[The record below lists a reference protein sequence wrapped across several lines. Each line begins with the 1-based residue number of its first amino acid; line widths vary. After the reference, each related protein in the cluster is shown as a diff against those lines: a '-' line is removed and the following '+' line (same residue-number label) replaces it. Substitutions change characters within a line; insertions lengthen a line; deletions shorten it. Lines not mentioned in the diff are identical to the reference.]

1 MTNLTYERGWG
12 KMQLNKTTDYAAR
25 IVYVLSNENRNFT
38 SEEVAKATG
47 VSRGYVISILRRLS
61 KAELVEVIRGVK
73 GGFRLKKK
81 PDKISLFD
89 VIKAMEVTMCINQ
102 CLDEE
107 ENCNLHVTGQCPV
120 RKFYLSLQEQME
132 SELRNMT
139 FEMLKKSG
147 GGENI

>member
-1 MTNLTYERGWG
+1 MKGG
-12 KMQLNKTTDYAAR
+12 GVKVQLNKTTDYAVR
-25 IVYVLSNENRNFT
+25 IVCFLSNENRIST
-38 SEEVAKATG
+38 SEEISEATG
-47 VSRGYVISILRRLS
+47 VSRNYVMSILRRLS
-61 KAELVEVIRGVK
+61 KAGLVEVIRGVK

-89 VIKAMEVTMCINQ
+89 VIKTMEVTICINQ

-107 ENCNLHVTGQCPV
+107 ENCNLLATGQCPV
-120 RKFYLSLQEQME
+120 RKFYLSLQEQIE

-147 GGENI
+147 QTDRKPS

>member
-1 MTNLTYERGWG
+1 MKGGG
-12 KMQLNKTTDYAAR
+12 KVQLNKTTDYAVR
-25 IVYVLSNENRNFT
+25 IVYFLSDENQIFT
-38 SEEVAKATG
+38 SEEISESTG
-47 VSRGYVISILRRLS
+47 VSRGYVISILKRLS
-61 KAELVEVIRGVK
+61 KAGLVEVIRGVK

-89 VIKAMEVTMCINQ
+89 VIKIMEGTICINQ

-107 ENCNLHVTGQCPV
+107 ENCNLHATGQCPV

-139 FEMLKKSG
+139 FETLKKSG
-147 GGENI
+147 GGGRIFG